1 MCQVRLTMFGTI
13 QQHFNSELIAET
25 LVEAPCS
32 NSSVIE
38 TDLYVWTTFTPSNK
52 TRRNKILLRD
62 EDLRLGLQLK
72 WDDGCA
78 VRNSACF
85 NDRYEDH
92 FCFCNYIYP
101 CAPPGDGTR
110 DSEMGI
116 NVKEYDVE

>member
-1 MCQVRLTMFGTI
+1 MLDIT
-13 QQHFNSELIAET
+13 QQRFDSELIAESP
-25 LVEAPCS
+25 LEAPCS
-32 NSSVIE
+32 NSSAVE
-38 TDLYVWTTFTPSNK
+38 TDLYVWTTFTPSTKAKRNEIL
-52 TRRNKILLRD
+52 RRG

-78 VRNSACF
+78 VRNNACF
-85 NDRYEDH
+85 NDRYDDY
-92 FCFCNYIYP
+92 FCFCSYIFP